1 MGGAHI
7 EQKIFNE
14 ISPETLT
21 YVDQR
26 EQYLKKIGY
35 KYFFRQS
42 S

>member
-7 EQKIFNE
+7 EQKIFSE

-26 EQYLKKIGY
+26 EQYLKKIWLQI
-35 KYFFRQS
+35 FF
-42 S
+42 